1 MSISLFS
8 STPSVAVLDNR
19 GLLVRELQYHRH
31 PDTPEET
38 DERITCHQ
46 HDERGSLSQSAD
58 PRLHAAGPAAATWN

>member
-38 DERITCHQ
+38 DERN
-46 HDERGSLSQSAD
+46 RA
-58 PRLHAAGPAAATWN
+58 

>member
-1 MSISLFS
+1 MSTSLFG

-38 DERITCHQ
+38 DERA
-46 HDERGSLSQSAD
+46 SLK
-58 PRLHAAGPAAATWN
+58 R